1 MDVYDEVDR
10 RENDAGKPQPPS
22 VPVPTFLAS
31 HSFPNVVMERSGG
44 VGTVVSVS
52 LETQ

>member
-1 MDVYDEVDR
+1 MCTMKWTGERMMQVSL
-10 RENDAGKPQPPS
+10 KPPS
-22 VPVPTFLAS
+22 VPVPIFPAS